1 MEELEQREDVIA
13 LALHVDYWD
22 YIGWKDEFAD
32 PAHTRRQKGYA
43 HEGGRKMIYTP
54 QMIVNGQED
63 VVGARSMELADLIA
77 RHRQAPAK
85 ASLRAVRTGERLMI
99 EAQSLEDWALPVDVQ
114 LVRYIPHHNTHITR
128 GENAGKSVDYVNIVT
143 DMQVIGRWDARA
155 PLALDIKIT
164 GDLPAVVMIQ
174 RPGPGQ
180 MIAATKVE

>member
-1 MEELEQREDVIA
+1 MEELAQREDVIA

-32 PAHTRRQKGYA
+32 PAYTKRQKRYA

-77 RHRQAPAK
+77 RHRAAPAK
-85 ASLRAVRTGERLMI
+85 AKLQAQRMGDRLVI
-99 EAQSLEDWALPVDVQ
+99 EAQSVDGWAAPCEVQ
-114 LVRYIPHHNTHITR
+114 LVRYIPHQNTHITR
-128 GENAGKSVDYVNIVT
+128 GENAGKSLDYVNIVT
-143 DMQVIGRWDARA
+143 DIQVIGQWDGRA
-155 PLALDIKIT
+155 PLSLEIEMT

-174 RPGPGQ
+174 KPGPGQ
-180 MIAATKVE
+180 MMAAVKVE